1 MKDDQNN
8 NEDHIGKALGLVD
21 SEEKMS
27 NAVDLIIAEGHND
40 SAKKDFEYARGNLM
54 QVIEDSRE
62 AIKTLAQIAD
72 TSQHPRAFEVLA
84 KLVDTTVNAN
94 KSLLD
99 LQAKIRELDAIDSPI
114 NEKAQHVHNNNLFV
128 GSTAE
133 LQKILKDMSK
143 DNG

>member
-1 MKDDQNN
+1 ME
-8 NEDHIGKALGLVD
+8 NEDHIGKALGLANL
-21 SEEKMS
+21 EETSSK
-27 NAVDLIIAEGHND
+27 AVETMIAEGHND

-54 QVIEDSRE
+54 SVIEDSRE
-62 AIKTLAQIAD
+62 AIQTLAQIAD
-72 TSQHPRAFEVLA
+72 SSQHPRAFEVLA

-94 KSLLD
+94 KALLD
-99 LQAKIRELDAIDSPI
+99 LQSKIRELDAIDSPV

-133 LQKILKDMSK
+133 LQKLLKDMNK